1 MGRAEPKPLITAEEY
16 LERERKAEFKSEYY
30 RGEVFAMAGGTHD
43 HSIIAGNL
51 LENLKPA
58 LRAKGCTATGSD
70 LRVSTSEDGLY
81 TYPDVLIYCGKPVF
95 KDDTK
100 DTLLNPTSII
110 EVLSPST
117 RNYDRGTKF
126 QLYREIT
133 TLREYVLVDTERRFI
148 ERWFMTD
155 TWILDKASGSAS
167 IEIAGCMVSVDQVY
181 ADTEVR

>member
-43 HSIIAGNL
+43 HSAIAGNL
-51 LENLKPA
+51 YEILKPQ
-58 LRAKGCTATGSD
+58 LRDKGCRIMDSN
-70 LRVSTSEDGLY
+70 LRVQTKEDGLY
-81 TYPDVLIYCGKPVF
+81 SYPDLSIYCGQALF
-95 KDDTK
+95 KDGTK
-100 DTLLNPTSII
+100 DTLLNPTCLI

-167 IEIAGCMVSVDQVY
+167 IEIAGCVVSVDQVY